1 MKYFLVL
8 FVSILSLSVHADE
21 GSANSARSSE
31 NSPVTQ
37 TGQGEDPMSGALSKA
52 PMKKTKGT
60 DDMVLRN
67 HKMDSV
73 CEAEGNPNDCY
84 DKTSAKKKA
93 KSAKKKKTP
102 PLEQK

>member
-8 FVSILSLSVHADE
+8 LISIIGLSAHSDE
-21 GSANSARSSE
+21 NSANSARSGE
-31 NSPVTQ
+31 NSPVSK
-37 TGQGEDPMSGALSKA
+37 TGQGEDPTSGAITKT
-52 PMKKTKGT
+52 PVKRTKGT

-73 CEAEGNPNDCY
+73 CEAEGNPEDCY
-84 DKTSAKKKA
+84 DKTTAKKKT

-102 PLEQK
+102 AVEQK